1 MIQKRALGDA
11 LQEFSSSLFDE
22 FFPSWSLESVLECSH
37 RLPLTVAKQSTKNR
51 AVSNPQ
57 FPATI
62 PIGNC
67 NHFYCVIIMVQL
79 QKNKLPISGCCFFFC
94 FFFQRNGSP
103 LACCSFTQ
111 PYYWKGKEEKVLAWP
126 AYPSYFLFRFHL
138 SKILSPLMIG
148 SEKLGK
154 LSIMLRLRRVVEL
167 KRSKY
172 EELKR

>member
-94 FFFQRNGSP
+94 FFFSEKRESSCLLFLHAAILLERKRRKSSR
-103 LACCSFTQ
+103 LAS
-111 PYYWKGKEEKVLAWP
+111 L
-126 AYPSYFLFRFHL
+126 SFLFSFPFSLIKDPFSSDDR
-138 SKILSPLMIG
+138 G
-148 SEKLGK
+148 RETW
-154 LSIMLRLRRVVEL
+154 
-167 KRSKY
+167 
-172 EELKR
+172 